1 MKFYLMLVDATVRSI
16 INNIDFPLFAT
27 ALILFTLV
35 FAIVQALAWES
46 IKAKQNKKISD
57 K

>member
-1 MKFYLMLVDATVRSI
+1 MKFYLMLVHATLKSI

-27 ALILFTLV
+27 TLLLYTLV

-46 IKAKQNKKISD
+46 IKAKQNKKTSD

>member
-1 MKFYLMLVDATVRSI
+1 MKFYLMLVHGTLKLI

>member
-1 MKFYLMLVDATVRSI
+1 MKFYLMLVHATLKSI

-27 ALILFTLV
+27 TLLLYTLV

-46 IKAKQNKKISD
+46 IKAKLNKKTSD

>member
-1 MKFYLMLVDATVRSI
+1 MKFYLMLVHATVRSI